1 MTINLIAAMSENRVI
16 GREGRLP
23 WGHLPEDWA
32 HLFRVTDGI
41 PMIMGRKSY
50 DTPDRIGSP
59 NAPNIVVTSQADFP
73 MDAGFERAE
82 SLDKALQNIENQ
94 GFAQVFVIGG
104 GAIFEQIMS
113 RADVIYLTV
122 VRAEFEGDAFFP
134 LFSESDFKTT
144 NRVNFEADARHKY
157 AFSIITLKRV

>member
-113 RADVIYLTV
+113 RADVIYLRVT
-122 VRAEFEGDAFFP
+122 R
-134 LFSESDFKTT
+134 FSPSFL
-144 NRVNFEADARHKY
+144 NQ
-157 AFSIITLKRV
+157 ILKQQTAWILKPTHGINTPFQFLH